1 MVSLEDPRC
10 MIELRRD
17 RCGMKQ
23 RPDTRPAQLVWPEFS
38 QMIEWQL
45 DGHGVL
51 LAQRGNSRDSVVVP
65 VMSAALTKQAFA
77 APRFYTNLRNTDL
90 ATMAIAV
97 TTAHNFANNSPWR
110 V

>member
-1 MVSLEDPRC
+1 MLQ
-10 MIELRRD
+10 LHRD

-23 RPDTRPAQLVWPEFS
+23 RPDTRPAQTLWPKFS

-45 DGHGVL
+45 DGHDVL
-51 LAQRGNSRDSVVVP
+51 LAQRGNSRDWVVVP
-65 VMSAALTKQAFA
+65 AVSAALAKQALA
-77 APRFYTNLRNTDL
+77 APRFYTNLRSTDL
-90 ATMAIAV
+90 KTMAIAV